1 MKSMF
6 EKGWSAS
13 GTVCGWGS
21 EIAHTENI
29 RKQLPQIIKDYD
41 IKTINDAGCG
51 DLNWISTIDLSGID
65 YLGYDL
71 VSRDTWNNKLKCQNL
86 DIITECMRDSDM
98 IICRDVFIHLP
109 NDMVNKSIE
118 LFRKSSKY
126 LLSTTFN
133 GADNNSRMEAP
144 NMKHSKISLE
154 AAPFNLGQPLLC
166 LNEDYENKLSCL
178 WLLK

>member
-1 MKSMF
+1 MKSMY

-21 EIAHTENI
+21 EIEHTENI
-29 RKQLPQIIKDYD
+29 RKQLPQIIKDYG
-41 IKTINDAGCG
+41 IKSVNDAGCG
-51 DLNWISTIDLSGID
+51 DLHWISTIDLSGVD

-71 VSRDTWNNKLKCQNL
+71 VSRDTWDTTLKCENL
-86 DIITECMRDSDM
+86 DITIERMRDADM

-109 NDMVNKSIE
+109 NDLVSKSLE

-126 LLSTTFN
+126 LLSTTFL
-133 GADNNSRMEAP
+133 GADNNLRMKVP
-144 NMKHSKISLE
+144 DMKHSKISLE
-154 AAPFNLGQPLLC
+154 VAPFNLGKPLVC
-166 LNEDYENKLSCL
+166 INEDYENKFSCL